1 MQKQSLYLAVLGILI
16 ATGSM
21 ADRAFAQVYRTP
33 SGSLVVPPPPR
44 LAPPPITVPTVPQM
58 ASPPKF
64 ELGNTA
70 PSLIE
75 QNPPPQQ
82 NLKPLNKRKSLGDR
96 ATRCLQEGAA
106 LGLGPGERSAYS
118 RACAQQ

>member
-1 MQKQSLYLAVLGILI
+1 
-16 ATGSM
+16 
-21 ADRAFAQVYRTP
+21 
-33 SGSLVVPPPPR
+33 
-44 LAPPPITVPTVPQM
+44 M

-64 ELGNTA
+64 ELGNTS

-75 QNPPPQQ
+75 QNPRPQQ
-82 NLKPLNKRKSLGDR
+82 NLKPLSQQKSFGQR
-96 ATRCLQEGAA
+96 VTRCLDEGAA